1 MICDLIQDLLKYL
14 KFSEP
19 SKFGVLKL
27 RKCEYSIEYFI
38 SRKGNILEYSNIV
51 LFNTSLAVKGA
62 LANRLQRR
70 TACKIQNGRQ
80 GAPKWQR
87 GSGKVS
93 TPRFLG
99 VPVNFR

>member
-1 MICDLIQDLLKYL
+1 MFLGAFVNFHLD
-14 KFSEP
+14 KFFDPNGP
-19 SKFGVLKL
+19 SMRRVDN
-27 RKCEYSIEYFI
+27 RE
-38 SRKGNILEYSNIV
+38 
-51 LFNTSLAVKGA
+51 NTSLAAKGA

-93 TPRFLG
+93 SPRFLG